1 MKEKEENIGEKNEKI
16 TIDIINNNINNFDLF
31 DKIIKRIDEDILKGI
46 NFMKNNSLEVINK
59 IHNTFQQ
66 LFSTKENLFEIKNKY
81 GNTLSQYYLSS
92 GKIFLSLEIVKIYYK
107 IYKDQSE
114 YEKDFMNWLINDNT
128 DGKNIFEIGIEIQ
141 SSPKDIIYFYKQL
154 FETIENF
161 KNNYIIYRILEKR
174 KENIF
179 ILSIKEDKYFLL
191 LFLYEK
197 IKKYYPSSNPLNIK
211 NKLGLAP
218 LHFSCYY
225 LSREITDML
234 LISGCDVNIEDNRQN
249 IPLHFAVKGG
259 DLSIVKKL
267 IFYEGNK
274 EKLNN
279 EKLTPSDYAKK
290 YGNSAMI
297 NLFTKNPFNKI
308 VPLKDKKFD
317 KLFIVFLFGCVLV
330 KYGIYNSFWKSFIS
344 DFLCLI
350 SFLYIIIKSKN
361 YYLFNYEDN
370 KKDSTDITYESL
382 FEQCN
387 YNKNKI
393 KKICS
398 KCKIIKK
405 FGTIHCIVCDS
416 CVENFDHHCY
426 WINKCINS
434 KIIPEFITF
443 LIITLIC
450 LVINLYVFYFEFKR
464 IITNKNISKDFSY
477 YFSLIAITLY
487 LFIFGFGIAIITS
500 LLYERLVEKIKS
512 KKKITLEEN
521 LLNKKNYEEEN
532 EKHNCINNSN
542 NDK

>member
-16 TIDIINNNINNFDLF
+16 AIDIINNNINNFDLF

-114 YEKDFMNWLINDNT
+114 HEKDFMNWLINDNT

-225 LSREITDML
+225 LSR
-234 LISGCDVNIEDNRQN
+234 
-249 IPLHFAVKGG
+249 
-259 DLSIVKKL
+259 
-267 IFYEGNK
+267 
-274 EKLNN
+274 
-279 EKLTPSDYAKK
+279 LTPSDYAKK

-317 KLFIVFLFGCVLV
+317 KFFILFLFGCVLV

-387 YNKNKI
+387 FNKNKI